1 MKLIDNLDNLLD
13 CVNECYIFG
22 IKMCFNILELNE

>member
-1 MKLIDNLDNLLD
+1 MKFIDDLDEILD

-22 IKMCFNILELNE
+22 IKMCFNIFEFNE